1 MSDRITACAEKL
13 TSFGLV
19 EGSEYTIDEIHGEI
33 QSLVTTGE
41 EIKEQYDN
49 VRTTINDHRDALIG
63 LDPLAKF
70 LKSLEKIAPYAR
82 YIKRM
87 YDQVTR
93 LDRIDDRRVDI
104 LDMANEMLAFRI
116 KANEAEADIQ
126 HLKNQNLLLH
136 SEVKELK
143 KELAVRPTLAVLK
156 QEINK
161 YSSGGRLTPSS
172 TSRFA

>member
-19 EGSEYTIDEIHGEI
+19 EGSEYTIDEIQGEI
-33 QSLVTTGE
+33 QSLVTQGE

-49 VRTTINDHRDALIG
+49 VRTTVNHHRDALIV

-70 LKSLEKIAPYAR
+70 VKSLEKLAPYSR
-82 YIKRM
+82 YIKGM
-87 YDQVTR
+87 YDQATR
-93 LDRIDDRRVDI
+93 LDRIDDRRADV
-104 LDMANEMLAFRI
+104 LDMADEMPVFRI
-116 KANEAEADIQ
+116 KANEAEANIQ
-126 HLKNQNLLLH
+126 ELKNQNLLLH
-136 SEVKELK
+136 GEVKELK
-143 KELAVRPTLAVLK
+143 KELAVRPTIAVLT
-156 QEINK
+156 EIDK